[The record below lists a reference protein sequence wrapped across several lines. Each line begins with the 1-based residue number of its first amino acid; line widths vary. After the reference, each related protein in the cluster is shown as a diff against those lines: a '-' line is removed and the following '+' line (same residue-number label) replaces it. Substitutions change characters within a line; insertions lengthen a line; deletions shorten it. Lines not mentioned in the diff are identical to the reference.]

1 MNKSTN
7 TVVMTDSN
15 RAAKEMRLQLVLG
28 STIVIGSKTVF
39 DVGLLQLAGSI
50 FFKEDKLYR
59 VLAILERNNNK

>member
-39 DVGLLQLAGSI
+39 DVGLLQLAGST
-50 FFKEDKLYR
+50 FFKKDKLYR
-59 VLAILERNNNK
+59 VLSILERYNNK